1 VKAVPDL
8 AQQRCLNHPL
18 REAAACCPEC
28 KRYFC
33 RECVTDHEDRAICAS
48 CLKNSSRTTAS
59 KRSRLIRWFASA
71 GGITSGLLVTWF
83 FFYVVGR
90 NLIDAPDSF
99 HEGTVWKTTLMDG
112 P

>member
-1 VKAVPDL
+1 VADL
-8 AQQRCLNHPL
+8 ALQRCLNHPL
-18 REAAACCPEC
+18 REAAALCPEC
-28 KRYFC
+28 RRFFC

-48 CLKNSSRTTAS
+48 CLKKLSRANSAKRGRLVRRLATT
-59 KRSRLIRWFASA
+59 
-71 GGITSGLLVTWF
+71 GGITSGLLAAWF

-99 HEGTVWKTTLMDG
+99 HEGTVWKATFMEK